1 MQKYVLEIGK
11 TLKLNL
17 GDFSKFESSRCRF
30 DGFSTKHSVENFPK
44 TFSEPGGIRTSHCQ
58 SEQNDDDVFYGN
70 TITPLV
76 HVAIY
81 HGIVHGVGHGQPVD
95 AEIDVLDN
103 DNKR

>member
-1 MQKYVLEIGK
+1 MNRPAVDSTGFLQSIR
-11 TLKLNL
+11 
-17 GDFSKFESSRCRF
+17 SR
-30 DGFSTKHSVENFPK
+30 TFPK
-44 TFSEPGGIRTSHCQ
+44 PFRNLAKSELY
-58 SEQNDDDVFYGN
+58 DDGAFYGN

-103 DNKR
+103 DNKSQ

>member
-1 MQKYVLEIGK
+1 MGK
-11 TLKLNL
+11 SELYDD
-17 GDFSKFESSRCRF
+17 GVF
-30 DGFSTKHSVENFPK
+30 D
-44 TFSEPGGIRTSHCQ
+44 
-58 SEQNDDDVFYGN
+58 GN

-103 DNKR
+103 DNKSR